1 MREDVGLATGVN
13 GQTLVRGEAMAA
25 RLPEAFPGPAI
36 GISTAGD
43 LSPELYRNTLYRS
56 FHSDLARPPLA
67 DDFIGQGFDV
77 LSHAVHRHQFRSP
90 RV

>member
-1 MREDVGLATGVN
+1 MREDVSLAAGMN
-13 GQTLVRGEAMAA
+13 RHALVRGEAVPA

-36 GISTAGD
+36 AISAAGD

-77 LSHAVHRHQFRSP
+77 LSHASLRHQT
-90 RV
+90 